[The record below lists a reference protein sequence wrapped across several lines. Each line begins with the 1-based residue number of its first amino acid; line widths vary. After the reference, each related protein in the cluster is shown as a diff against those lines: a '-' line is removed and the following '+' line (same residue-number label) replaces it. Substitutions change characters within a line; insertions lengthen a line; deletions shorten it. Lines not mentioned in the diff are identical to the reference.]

1 MCCAVLCCAACVCV
15 LFYRDSRHFLTET
28 HWSPDGRVFAVASMD
43 HKIYLYRSDSYK
55 LQGVCDKHNATVRH
69 FDFSA
74 NSLYLQSDSQE
85 DFEHLFFDVADGQHY
100 TAGSQLRDVL
110 WQTWT
115 CIFGWPVQG
124 IWPAYHPDDEK
135 SIVEDGNSK
144 DPSSVH
150 RMPMMRGGLAG
161 GDHLVYGNRSG
172 QVGITRYPCLSKS
185 STRYAEDGHVGAV
198 SKLRFTCD
206 GR

>member
-1 MCCAVLCCAACVCV
+1 
-15 LFYRDSRHFLTET
+15 LTET
-28 HWSPDGRVFAVASMD
+28 HWSPDGKVFAVASMD

-150 RMPMMRGGLAG
+150 RMPMVRGGLSG
-161 GDHLVYGNRSG
+161 GDHVVYGDRSG
-172 QVGITRYPCLSKS
+172 RVGITRYPCLSKS
-185 STRYAEDGHVGAV
+185 SARFTEEGHVGAV
-198 SKLRFTCD
+198 SKIRYMCD
-206 GR
+206 GRYVTS